1 MPGDRSAA
9 LAGAA
14 VGLAYLAVRTGAGG
28 RVDDAVTA
36 TLAHGRGP
44 AVDRLVSA
52 VTDVGSIYGAAGTST
67 ALALSGRGALATEV
81 AGAAG
86 LAWVGAQA
94 TKPLLPRHRPYETG
108 TAVRLVSRP
117 AGTSW
122 PSGHAAVAAAVATT
136 VAPGTS
142 RSTRLVLVG
151 AVAGVGLSRL
161 YVGVHHLTDVVAGVG
176 VGVLAARAARACA
189 RAVRRRG

>member
-1 MPGDRSAA
+1 MPADRSAA

-14 VGLAYLAVRTGAGG
+14 VGLAYLAVRTGAADG
-28 RVDDAVTA
+28 VDDAVTT

-44 AVDRLVSA
+44 AADRLVGA
-52 VTDVGSIYGAAGTST
+52 VTDVGSIYGAAGTSA
-67 ALALSGRGALATEV
+67 ALALTGRRALATEV
-81 AGAAG
+81 AGAAS

-94 TKPLLPRHRPYETG
+94 IKPLLPRCRPYETG
-108 TAVRLVSRP
+108 SAARLVSPP

-122 PSGHAAVAAAVATT
+122 PSGHAAVAAAVATS

-142 RSTRLVLVG
+142 RSTRIVLAG

-161 YVGVHHLTDVVAGVG
+161 YVGVHHLTDIVAGVG
-176 VGVLAARAARACA
+176 VGVLAARTARACA
-189 RAVRRRG
+189 RAVARRR